1 MSCQES
7 VPKISAQNFPISGM
21 CKKRAFQAEEKSNFN
36 DIKRRRLNSGVEGIK
51 PRLTSEEIELQRLQK
66 EKEEIERQ
74 KMMYDKYYNKIKN
87 ARPSV
92 STPSLYSN
100 SRSRNETPKLTN
112 NRNDDDMELDDVS
125 KRPKFKAR
133 PLPKS
138 IYTPQFT
145 IKHSDKPL
153 TMPIGFNLSTGN
165 FSSQN
170 PSYKEE
176 STPFKARP
184 VNKSILDKPDFVPQ
198 LGFTTPSSAA
208 RSNRNTP
215 TPNSFDNRLHI
226 RQSSSS
232 PAPSRCFIPRSEERG
247 RRSHSIARNFEP
259 EISSDYIQ
267 RSFPPNPFPIF
278 TPPSDPQPSPF
289 SSEKL
294 QSETYISSYQES
306 CSAFSVRFLPNMS
319 EPFIFGSESMH
330 SMEIEQSPGPLSTN
344 THPGE
349 SYKENSDNIQT
360 SSHNPFS
367 NGQTW
372 GGFKPANSLRP
383 LISSNYSSEFDLY
396 KRMCGEDSVYSNTEE
411 TRMPPN
417 CSIIHDEEML
427 NSS

>member
-7 VPKISAQNFPISGM
+7 VPKISAQNFPVSGM

-51 PRLTSEEIELQRLQK
+51 LRLTSEEIELQRLQK

-92 STPSLYSN
+92 TTPSLYSN
-100 SRSRNETPKLTN
+100 SGSRNETPKLTN

-138 IYTPQFT
+138 IYAPQFT

-165 FSSQN
+165 SSSQGL
-170 PSYKEE
+170 SYKEE
-176 STPFKARP
+176 STSFKARP
-184 VNKSILDKPDFVPQ
+184 LNKNILEKPDFVPQ

-208 RSNRNTP
+208 ISNRNTP
-215 TPNSFDNRLHI
+215 TPNSLDNRLHK
-226 RQSSSS
+226 RQNSSS
-232 PAPSRCFIPRSEERG
+232 PAPSRCFIPRSEERA
-247 RRSHSIARNFEP
+247 RRSQSISRNFES
-259 EISSDYIQ
+259 EISSDCIQ
-267 RSFPPNPFPIF
+267 RSFPPNPFTIF

-289 SSEKL
+289 SYEKL
-294 QSETYISSYQES
+294 HSETYISSYQES
-306 CSAFSVRFLPNMS
+306 CSAFSARFLPNIS
-319 EPFIFGSESMH
+319 EPFRFGSENVQ
-330 SMEIEQSPGPLSTN
+330 SMEIEQSTDPLSTN
-344 THPGE
+344 TRNGE
-349 SYKENSDNIQT
+349 SYNENSETMQT
-360 SSHNPFS
+360 NSHNPFS

-372 GGFKPANSLRP
+372 DGFKPANSFRP
-383 LISSNYSSEFDLY
+383 HISSNYSSEFDLY
-396 KRMCGEDSVYSNTEE
+396 KRICGEDSVYSNTEE

-417 CSIIHDEEML
+417 CSIIHDEDML

>member
-1 MSCQES
+1 MSCQDS

-36 DIKRRRLNSGVEGIK
+36 DIKRRRLNSGVEGIQ
-51 PRLTSEEIELQRLQK
+51 PRLTSEELELQRLQK
-66 EKEEIERQ
+66 EKEEIEKQ
-74 KMMYDKYYNKIKN
+74 KMMHDKYYNKIKN

-92 STPSLYSN
+92 STPSLYST

-138 IYTPQFT
+138 IYAPQFT

-165 FSSQN
+165 FSSQG
-170 PSYKEE
+170 PSYKDE
-176 STPFKARP
+176 SSPFKARP
-184 VNKSILDKPDFVPQ
+184 LNKNILEKPDFVPQ
-198 LGFTTPSSAA
+198 IGLTTPSSAA

-215 TPNSFDNRLHI
+215 TPNSLDNRSHI

-232 PAPSRCFIPRSEERG
+232 PAPSRCFIPRSEERT
-247 RRSHSIARNFEP
+247 RRSQSIARNFES
-259 EISSDYIQ
+259 EISSDYIP
-267 RSFPPNPFPIF
+267 RSFPPNPFTVF

-294 QSETYISSYQES
+294 HSETYISSYQES
-306 CSAFSVRFLPNMS
+306 CSAFSARFLPNMS
-319 EPFIFGSESMH
+319 EPFIFGSETVQ
-330 SMEIEQSPGPLSTN
+330 SMEIEQNTDSLSAIN
-344 THPGE
+344 HNGE
-349 SYKENSDNIQT
+349 SYKENSDTMQT

-367 NGQTW
+367 NGQVW
-372 GGFKPANSLRP
+372 GGFKPGNTLRP
-383 LISSNYSSEFDLY
+383 LISSNYSAEFDLY

-417 CSIIHDEEML
+417 CSIIHDEDML